1 MPTRE
6 EIEAKVHE
14 FNDRAMTQHD
24 MAYIDGA
31 LADDVVEHSTP
42 PGFGNDKKAAL
53 QIFEMIFAATP
64 DLKGEVLD
72 TVVSGNK
79 VAIRGRYSG
88 TDNGTGQMPGV
99 PATGKPFSI
108 EGIDVVTFGDDL
120 RVTEHYGLLDMGGM
134 MAQLGLMPPPPE
146 PEA

>member
-14 FNDRAMTQHD
+14 FNERAMNQHD
-24 MAYIDGA
+24 MAYIEDA
-31 LADDVVEHSTP
+31 LSDDAVELNPP

-72 TVVSGNK
+72 VIISGNK
-79 VAIRGRYSG
+79 AAIRGRYSG
-88 TDNGTGQMPGV
+88 TDSGTGQMPGV
-99 PATGKPFSI
+99 APTGKSYSI
-108 EGIDVVTFGDDL
+108 EGIDVVTIGQDGRF
-120 RVTEHYGLLDMGGM
+120 TEHYGLIDMGGM
-134 MAQLGLMPPPPE
+134 MMQLGLLPPPPSGG
-146 PEA
+146 